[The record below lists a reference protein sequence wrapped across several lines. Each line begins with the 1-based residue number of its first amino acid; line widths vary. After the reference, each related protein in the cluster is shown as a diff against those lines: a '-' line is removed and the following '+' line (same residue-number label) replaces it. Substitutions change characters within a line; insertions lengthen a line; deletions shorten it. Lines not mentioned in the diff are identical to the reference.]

1 MRWSLFKTLSLKYA
15 FILEC
20 IHVFTLEKSTYAL
33 VWLINQHF
41 CQSITA
47 SQQCVTA
54 QWIQPEVLL
63 SLHVTEWKL
72 LSCFFSLC
80 LKLQSYEPQVTWAIF
95 QSCWHS
101 AAKTTE
107 TFITWE
113 PGAQSKSEGARW
125 DEKSEGVMNTKW
137 ALCDCSMQSYGHL
150 LQGGTRRLK
159 TLQKYKTV
167 RQIECF
173 SK

>member
-1 MRWSLFKTLSLKYA
+1 MHPCLHSWKKY
-15 FILEC
+15 IC
-20 IHVFTLEKSTYAL
+20 SCVINKSAL
-33 VWLINQHF
+33 LPVQ
-41 CQSITA
+41 TA

-80 LKLQSYEPQVTWAIF
+80 LKRESYEPQVTWAIF

-107 TFITWE
+107 TFTTWE

-125 DEKSEGVMNTKW
+125 GRVGGSDEYQVSVMWLQHAILRTTCFKAAQEGLKHFRNT
-137 ALCDCSMQSYGHL
+137 
-150 LQGGTRRLK
+150 
-159 TLQKYKTV
+159 
-167 RQIECF
+167 RQ
-173 SK
+173 